1 MKVDFQANE
10 AVVFFPWPPP
20 PEKDELKPLGAKWD
34 PQGKVW
40 RVHITPA
47 VVRWFLAHEVDV
59 PEEIVGSLEE
69 KLKAS
74 RAQDADADLPVPEGL
89 EYRPFQKAGI
99 SFVLG
104 REATLIGDDMGLGK
118 AQPVSEPV
126 LTPTGWRPIGD
137 LRVGDMVIGADGYQT
152 RVLGVYPQQDRR
164 VVRVTMSDGSWTRCG
179 WDHLWAVRLRH
190 SDSSDAD
197 WRTLTTAQL
206 LEVGLEESTGNPD
219 SPFRRKW
226 QIPMVEPVQYPRT
239 KHPIDPYLLGVV
251 LTSGYISSGGKLDLR
266 TDEDIIIKTLR
277 RLGRVGCPPSDF
289 KDGGLQTNALA
300 WKLVGLGLSGLC
312 PDEMFVPV
320 EYLVG
325 SVDDRVAFL
334 QGVLDTGGS
343 AYGECVLFT
352 TSSRK
357 LAGGISQIVESLGGT
372 AEKETDTDDVAVTIT
387 LPERFEP
394 FRLSKE
400 GWEYDD
406 KFYYPP
412 TRTIAS
418 ITPEPDE
425 DSVCIKVEA
434 SDQLYVTRHHIVT
447 HNTIQAL
454 GVVNTDPSISSA
466 LVVCPLSVAYN
477 WKAEAEKWLVRN
489 LSVGVASS
497 KAFPDADIVVTHWG
511 IVAKQAQQLRE
522 REWDLVV
529 LDEAHYAKNPKALR
543 TQSLFGGRGKV
554 VLRPLQATRKIALT
568 GTPIPNRPIEVYP
581 LLHWLDPNEYR
592 GSSNFAQ
599 RYCNAHYNGFG
610 WDVSGASNLDEL
622 QERLRSSVMIRRLKN
637 DVLTEL
643 PPKIRQVIALMP
655 DSPVLHKVL
664 EQEREAT
671 AATVAVVEKAQA
683 AAELAKAEDEETY
696 KAAVKALH
704 EAQALA
710 FTEMSRA
717 RHRTAVAK
725 VPRVLDHVKDILS
738 NEDQKVILFAHH
750 RDVINSLRE
759 GLETDS
765 GEWRGVET
773 VSIMGGDAPEDRQ
786 ESVTRFQEDPNVR
799 VFLGSIGAAREG
811 ITLTRANVVV
821 FAEIDWVP
829 GNLNQ
834 AEDRCMAEGSLVLTP
849 LGWKPIEQIKLGNL
863 VVTHTGAARRV
874 TDIWSQESR
883 REMAE
888 VRVSGWRD
896 AIVSTSDHR
905 YLLEDGKWKQA
916 RELLC
921 GDRMALSPA
930 LAGSRYD
937 VPDGVKV
944 HGVLLRR
951 AKKTGGSFERIWD
964 LTVETDESFVV
975 GNVAAHNCHRMGQRD
990 SVTIQHLLLD
1000 GSIDARMIQTI
1011 VAKQEVLEKALDTD
1025 LGKISDQPVIIHGVD
1040 NGGEEE
1046 LPVSPVDP
1054 PATRSTT
1061 REQIARRAELIT
1073 ESEIDKVHSALRELA
1088 LLDPDHALGLNGQGF
1103 SRIDVAIGH
1112 DLAGRGTLSPKQAAL
1127 GAMLIAKYHGQ
1138 IGQETADVWRI
1149 LGERAKGSEKG
1160 EGTELSS
1167 LVQPVSKSMGLGLR

>member
-34 PQGKVW
+34 PKGKVW
-40 RVHITPA
+40 RVRTTPA

-99 SFVLG
+99 SFALG

-118 AQPVSEPV
+118 QQPVSEPV
-126 LTPTGWRPIGD
+126 LTPTGWRAIGD
-137 LRVGDMVIGADGYQT
+137 LRVGDMVIGVDGHPT
-152 RVLGVYPQQDRR
+152 RVLGVYPQRDRG
-164 VVRVTMSDGSWTRCG
+164 VLRVTMSDGSWTRCG
-179 WDHLWAVRLRH
+179 WDHLWAVRDANAH
-190 SDSSDAD
+190 GAD

-206 LEVGLEESTGNPD
+206 LVLDAESDEPMGD
-219 SPFRRKW
+219 SNWSLRRKW
-226 QIPMVEPVQYPRT
+226 EIPMVKPVQHLVGRL
-239 KHPIDPYLLGVV
+239 PIDPYLFGLV
-251 LTSGYISSGGKLDLR
+251 LTSGDIRPTGKLYLS
-266 TDEDIIIKTLR
+266 TDDDIIIETLC
-277 RLGRVGCPPSDF
+277 RLGKVGCFPADF
-289 KDGGLQTNALA
+289 KGGVLQTNAFA
-300 WKLVGLGLSGLC
+300 RKLVGLGLAGLD
-312 PDEMFVPV
+312 PDEMFVPS
-320 EYLVG
+320 EYFVG
-325 SVDDRVAFL
+325 SVDDRLALL
-334 QGVLDTGGS
+334 QGVLDTKGWVCGG
-343 AYGECVLFT
+343 GKGVCFT
-352 TSSRK
+352 TSSPK
-357 LAGGISQIVESLGGT
+357 LANGITEIVESLGGT
-372 AEKETDTDDVAVTIT
+372 ASKDESDFSSGDVGLEIT
-387 LPERFEP
+387 LPEKFEP
-394 FRLSKE
+394 FRLSEE
-400 GWEYDD
+400 GWKYDD
-406 KFYYPP
+406 ECYDGP

-425 DSVCIKVEA
+425 DSVCIRVEA
-434 SDQLYVTRHHIVT
+434 EDQLYVTRHHIVT

-454 GVVNTDPSISSA
+454 GVVNADPSISSA

-489 LSVGVASS
+489 LSVAVASS
-497 KAFPDADIVVTHWG
+497 KEFPDADIVVTHWG

-522 REWDLVV
+522 RDWDLVV

-554 VLRPLQATRKIALT
+554 VLRPLQATRKMALT

-581 LLHWLDPNEYR
+581 LLRWLDPDEYR

-664 EQEREAT
+664 EQEREAA
-671 AATVAVVEKAQA
+671 AATAAVVEKAQA

-696 KAAVKALH
+696 KAAVKALY

-710 FTEMSRA
+710 FTEMSKA

-834 AEDRCMAEGSLVLTP
+834 AE
-849 LGWKPIEQIKLGNL
+849 
-863 VVTHTGAARRV
+863 
-874 TDIWSQESR
+874 SR
-883 REMAE
+883 A
-888 VRVSGWRD
+888 
-896 AIVSTSDHR
+896 HR
-905 YLLEDGKWKQA
+905 L
-916 RELLC
+916 
-921 GDRMALSPA
+921 
-930 LAGSRYD
+930 
-937 VPDGVKV
+937 
-944 HGVLLRR
+944 
-951 AKKTGGSFERIWD
+951 
-964 LTVETDESFVV
+964 
-975 GNVAAHNCHRMGQRD
+975 GQRD

-1025 LGKISDQPVIIHGVD
+1025 LGKISDQQVIVHEVD
-1040 NGGEEE
+1040 SGGYEK

-1073 ESEIDKVHSALRELA
+1073 EAEIDKVHGALRILA
-1088 LLDPDHALGLNGQGF
+1088 MQDPDHAIGLNGVGF
-1103 SRIDVAIGH
+1103 SKIDVAIGH
-1112 DLAGRGTLSPKQAAL
+1112 DLADRPSLTPKQATL
-1127 GAMLIAKYHGQ
+1127 GALLIAKYHGQ
-1138 IGQETADVWRI
+1138 IGEETAGI
-1149 LGERAKGSEKG
+1149 YHALTERVKVEEMVGQEADESI
-1160 EGTELSS
+1160 
-1167 LVQPVSKSMGLGLR
+1167 GLEPDQRMSCKPRLL